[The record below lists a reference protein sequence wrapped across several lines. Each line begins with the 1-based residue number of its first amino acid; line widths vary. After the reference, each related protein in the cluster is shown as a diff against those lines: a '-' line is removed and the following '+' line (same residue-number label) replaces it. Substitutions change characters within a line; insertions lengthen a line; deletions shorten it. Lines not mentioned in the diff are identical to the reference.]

1 MKTSGLLVPLLG
13 LAALGTAQRQVL
25 VTYPDATPPSIV
37 EKAKEAVVAAVSFL
51 DLSYDLMLTCSK
63 GGKITQ
69 EFSLIK
75 SFAATVSTDIVESI
89 NALSESHKPVVE
101 DDGTVT
107 IQQQEP
113 LEQ

>member
-1 MKTSGLLVPLLG
+1 MKTFGLLIPLLG
-13 LAALGTAQRQVL
+13 LVAAQRQVL
-25 VTYPDATPPSIV
+25 VTYPDSTPPSIV
-37 EKAKEAVVAAVSFL
+37 EKAKEAVVAA
-51 DLSYDLMLTCSK
+51 
-63 GGKITQ
+63 GGKITE

-89 NALSESHKPVVE
+89 NALSESHKPIVE

-107 IQQQEP
+107 IQQQAP

>member
-1 MKTSGLLVPLLG
+1 M
-13 LAALGTAQRQVL
+13 GTAQRQVL

-37 EKAKEAVVAAVSFL
+37 EKAKEAVVAA
-51 DLSYDLMLTCSK
+51 

-69 EFSLIK
+69 EYSLIK
-75 SFAATVSTDIVESI
+75 SFAATVSADIVESI
-89 NALSESHKPVVE
+89 SALSESHKPMVE
-101 DDGTVT
+101 DDGIVT